1 MVPLTEKTIGE
12 ILEYLERSVTKLGK
26 EMINLESQ
34 GNFEEFEYFISNQFD
49 IRLENILKAKNSS
62 IHHLESKMKNMV
74 IQRKNMIIDRITKQM
89 SR

>member
-1 MVPLTEKTIGE
+1 MTPLTEKTIGE

-34 GNFEEFEYFISNQFD
+34 SNFEEFEYFISNQFD

>member
-1 MVPLTEKTIGE
+1 MTPLTEKTIGE

-34 GNFEEFEYFISNQFD
+34 SNFEEFEYFISNQFD

-74 IQRKNMIIDRITKQM
+74 IQRKNMIIDSITKQM

>member
-74 IQRKNMIIDRITKQM
+74 IQRKNMIIDSITKQL

>member
-1 MVPLTEKTIGE
+1 MTPLTEKSISE
-12 ILEYLERSVTKLGK
+12 ILEYLERSVTNLSK

-62 IHHLESKMKNMV
+62 IHHLESKMKNMI
-74 IQRKNMIIDRITKQM
+74 IQRKKIIIDSITKQM